1 MERDMVASKP
11 HAVLVASPG
20 MGHIIP
26 MVELGKRLL
35 THHSFHVT
43 IFVVTTDSAT
53 TTSQILRQTSNLS
66 SLNIV
71 HVPPIDVSN
80 KLPSNPPLAVRIK
93 LTMLES
99 LPFLRSSVTS
109 NNKFPPPSALI
120 VDIFGLQALPMARD
134 LGMLTY
140 VYFATSAW
148 FSAVTVYFSDTDKK
162 IMETHAES
170 REPLSIP
177 GCTPVRFGDTLE
189 PFLSPGEA
197 MYESYLGSAKQIVA
211 ADGILMNTW
220 QDLEPA
226 ATKALRENGVLG
238 RFTKGEV
245 YAVGPLVRSAE
256 KKPDGGKKVGVLQWL
271 DEQPAESVIYVSFGS
286 GGTMSAN
293 QMMEVALGL
302 ELSQQRFVWVVRPP
316 CEDDSSGA
324 FFDVASGV
332 DAAMSYL
339 PEGFV
344 KRTEGMGVVVP
355 MWAPQAEILQHPATG
370 GFVTHCGWNSVLESV
385 RNGVPMVAWP
395 LYAEQKMNAFMVS
408 EELGVAVRVAEE
420 GGGVVGRKQ
429 VAEVVRR
436 VMVDEEGVGMRKK
449 VKELKLSGEKAL
461 CMFGSSHHSLCEM
474 RKECEVHVQASD
486 AKLPSACHFTSTSF
500 QSSISM

>member
-1 MERDMVASKP
+1 MVTSKP
-11 HAVLVASPG
+11 HAVLLASPG

-43 IFVVTTDSAT
+43 IFIVTTDSIT
-53 TTSQILRQTSNLS
+53 TTSQILQQTSNLS

-71 HVPPIDVSN
+71 HVPPIDVSH
-80 KLPSNPPLAVRIK
+80 KLPPNPPLAVRIG
-93 LTMLES
+93 LTMLDS
-99 LPFLRSSVTS
+99 LPFLRSSITS
-109 NNKFPPPSALI
+109 IDNLPPPSALI
-120 VDIFGLQALPMARD
+120 VDMFGLPALPMARD
-134 LGMLTY
+134 LSMLTY

-148 FSAVTVYFSDTDKK
+148 FSAVTVYFSVSDKK

-177 GCTPVRFGDTLE
+177 GCEPVRFEDTLE
-189 PFLSPGEA
+189 PFSSPGGE
-197 MYESYLGSAKQIVA
+197 MYEGYLEAAKQIVA

-220 QDLEPA
+220 EDLEPA
-226 ATKALRENGVLG
+226 ATKALRENGILG

-256 KKPDGGKKVGVLQWL
+256 KKPEGGKKDAVLQWL
-271 DEQPAESVIYVSFGS
+271 DGQPDESVIYVSFGS
-286 GGTMSAN
+286 GGTMSEN
-293 QMMEVALGL
+293 QMREVALGL

-316 CEDDSSGA
+316 CEGDASGA

-332 DAAMSYL
+332 DYTMSYL

-344 KRTEGMGVVVP
+344 KRTEGLGVVVS

-385 RNGVPMVAWP
+385 ENGVPMVAWP
-395 LYAEQKMNAFMVS
+395 LYAEQKMNAFMLS
-408 EELGVAVRVAEE
+408 EELGVAVRTAEKD
-420 GGGVVGRKQ
+420 GGVVGREE

-436 VMVDEEGVGMRKK
+436 VMVDKEGVGMRKK

-461 CMFGSSHHSLCEM
+461 GIFGSSHHSLSQMTKHCEL
-474 RKECEVHVQASD
+474 HLQAS
-486 AKLPSACHFTSTSF
+486 H
-500 QSSISM
+500 

>member
-1 MERDMVASKP
+1 MTASKP
-11 HAVLVASPG
+11 HAVLLASPG

-71 HVPPIDVSN
+71 HVPPIDVSD
-80 KLPSNPPLAVRIK
+80 KLPPNAPVELRIG
-93 LTMLES
+93 LTIVES
-99 LPFLRSSVTS
+99 LPFLSSSITS
-109 NNKFPPPSALI
+109 INNFPPPSALI
-120 VDIFGLQALPMARD
+120 VDIFGLPALPIARD

-148 FSAVTVYFSDTDKK
+148 FSAVTVYFSDTNKK
-162 IMETHAES
+162 VIETHAES
-170 REPLSIP
+170 RQPLSIP
-177 GCTPVRFGDTLE
+177 GCTPVRFEDTLE
-189 PFLSPGEA
+189 SFSSPGGI
-197 MYESYLGSAKQIVA
+197 MYEGHLRAAKEIVA

-226 ATKALRENGVLG
+226 ATKALREDGVLG

-245 YAVGPLVRSAE
+245 YAVGPLVRSVE
-256 KKPDGGKKVGVLQWL
+256 KIPEGGKKGGVLQWL

-293 QMMEVALGL
+293 QMREVALGL
-302 ELSQQRFVWVVRPP
+302 ELSRQRFVWVVRPP
-316 CEDDSSGA
+316 REGDASGA
-324 FFDVASGV
+324 FFNVASGV

-344 KRTEGMGVVVP
+344 ERTEGVGVVVP
-355 MWAPQAEILQHPATG
+355 MWAPQAEILEHPATG

-385 RNGVPMVAWP
+385 ENGVPMVAWP
-395 LYAEQKMNAFMVS
+395 LYAEQKMNAFMLS

-420 GGGVVGRKQ
+420 GGGVVGREQ

-436 VMVDEEGVGMRKK
+436 VMVEEEGAAMRNK

-461 CMFGSSHHSLCEM
+461 CMFGSSHHSLSEM
-474 RKECEVHVQASD
+474 RKECEIHVQAS
-486 AKLPSACHFTSTSF
+486 SSSSSSSSTS
-500 QSSISM
+500 SPS